1 MTCQNCG
8 FCKEDLE
15 TLESRGV
22 YNVTRALERAVNKC
36 DCIGTMRK
44 DDRKYMENIENDVN
58 SDGWNVEDKISLLK
72 DAQGLI
78 QLYQR
83 DFTPQPTQHEMGFT
97 AMLDAA
103 RVERSMEEEQ
113 PNIKREAS
121 VRRGMGGFGEMLEES
136 RMGTERSSEKN
147 EDNTKSIIRG
157 YSMGFRA
164 MLDGASYG
172 TSEER
177 SFQTEADDES
187 NLSLR
192 RDGFVGQLED
202 SRRGTLEKRMVRR

>member
-22 YNVTRALERAVNKC
+22 YNVTRALEQALNKC

-72 DAQGLI
+72 AAQGLI

-83 DFTPQPTQHEMGFT
+83 DFTPQPMQHRAAGFVAMLDAASGVIERSLEEEEQPIIRDERHADGFT

-103 RVERSMEEEQ
+103 AHG
-113 PNIKREAS
+113 I
-121 VRRGMGGFGEMLEES
+121 
-136 RMGTERSSEKN
+136 SSEKK
-147 EDNTKSIIRG
+147 EDTYREAPIVRG
-157 YSMGFRA
+157 YGMGFKA
-164 MLDGASYG
+164 MLDGAANG
-172 TSEER
+172 TIER
-177 SFQTEADDES
+177 SYQDVES
-187 NLSLR
+187 NPPVQC
-192 RDGFVGQLED
+192 DGFLGMLED
-202 SRRGTLEKRMVRR
+202 CLRGTPKPRIIMRMAHR